1 MQVDI
6 DRIIPVTEARD
17 KFNKIID
24 EVEGS
29 DNIYVFTK
37 NGKPASVMV
46 GVNHL
51 EKLTGE
57 THGDIE
63 AKMAEAPASD
73 AEPSATV
80 DLTPA
85 APEPILATD
94 DPFITEPVE
103 TPANEPVAAPDNTPV
118 APQPSAPAQTVA
130 TAPATPPPSAPD
142 TTPGPVPIVPKT
154 NAPAADTM
162 ASPAPVTDTSPIE
175 ATPDSDPFATPDSNN
190 E

>member
-6 DRIIPVTEARD
+6 EKIIPVTEARD
-17 KFNKIID
+17 KFNKVVD

-29 DNIYVFTK
+29 DEIYVFTK

-63 AKMAEAPASD
+63 AKIAETPGADPIPAPVVPTAEA
-73 AEPSATV
+73 
-80 DLTPA
+80 
-85 APEPILATD
+85 D
-94 DPFITEPVE
+94 DPFVTTPTE
-103 TPANEPVAAPDNTPV
+103 TPVNEPAVAPDNTP
-118 APQPSAPAQTVA
+118 
-130 TAPATPPPSAPD
+130 ATPEPTLPAKPTPSVPD
-142 TTPGPVPIVPKT
+142 GTPGPVPIEPEPSVPA
-154 NAPAADTM
+154 NDPMASSAPASD
-162 ASPAPVTDTSPIE
+162 
-175 ATPDSDPFATPDSNN
+175 ATPANNTPSPDPFATPDSNN